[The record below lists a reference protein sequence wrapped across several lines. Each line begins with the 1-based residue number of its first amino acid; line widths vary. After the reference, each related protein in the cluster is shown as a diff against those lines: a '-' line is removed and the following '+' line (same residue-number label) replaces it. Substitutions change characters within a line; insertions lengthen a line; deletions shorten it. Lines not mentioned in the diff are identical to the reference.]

1 MLDLS
6 VVSDNRIAKQGV
18 GVIAPSYRS
27 ASLPQWCK
35 FVHVCRIVKFWGFS
49 ILEFLATALV
59 SITALTFGVGDDIRT
74 GVVYDIFCAHYFL
87 RFFFFAKKYI
97 NAI

>member
-1 MLDLS
+1 MGAYNS
-6 VVSDNRIAKQGV
+6 SAVVDSRIAKERGHDPQ
-18 GVIAPSYRS
+18 YRS

-59 SITALTFGVGDDIRT
+59 SITVLTFGVGDDIRT
-74 GVVYDIFCAHYFL
+74 GVLYDIFCAHYFL